1 MSTDVIPHR
10 MGPIMAAAIIAMAL
24 ISVTV
29 LSFPIAQDSDG
40 ETDAFTVTLLKYE
53 SFVLKDGTGEE
64 SSVIPSERGIYTFD
78 EPTTVYVAYRN
89 AVSDRELKG
98 IIIDGG
104 SMSTMLPITVD
115 RDMTVLPVEVLKG
128 YTVSTEGAFG
138 TKLYIATPDERTG
151 TYTASIEIRNGGG
164 TVDVAAHVAGIA
176 IKQWGWNGNTLII
189 EMEDHIGYR
198 GTIPATMT
206 IHNGNSIQWFKVF
219 LFIAGPLVDSDS
231 P

>member
-1 MSTDVIPHR
+1 MSADAIPHR
-10 MGPIMAAAIIAMAL
+10 MCPIMAATIIAMAL
-24 ISVTV
+24 ISVTI

-40 ETDAFTVTLLKYE
+40 ETDTFTVTLLKYE
-53 SFVLKDGTGEE
+53 SFVLKDGPGEE
-64 SSVIPSERGIYTFD
+64 SSVITSERGTYTFD

-104 SMSTMLPITVD
+104 SMSTTRAITVD

-128 YTVSTEGAFG
+128 YTVSTEGSFG
-138 TKLYIATPDERTG
+138 TKLYVATPDERSG
-151 TYTASIEIRNGGG
+151 TYTVSIEIRNGGG

-176 IKQWGWNGNTLII
+176 IRHWEWNDNTLII
-189 EMEDHIGYR
+189 EIEDHIGYR

-206 IHNGNSIQWFKVF
+206 IHNGNNVQWYKVF
-219 LFIAGPLVDSDS
+219 LFIAGPLVDSE
-231 P
+231 